1 MRPHLIATD
10 LDGTFLGSHATPHL
24 ANIDAAQA
32 AVDAG
37 IHFVVATGR
46 PRRWLQPIAEL
57 LQLNPLVIANNG
69 AAVGR
74 LQEEA
79 DTTLS
84 HLDTEVVL
92 AFVEQLPPELDVAVA
107 VEYEWKW
114 GREPDYPLVRLDEA
128 EHVGPLA
135 ELLAVEPALKI
146 LVRTPHATTEQ
157 FAPLALEAAGDDME
171 CTFSWSDEFGTVE
184 LTAAGVTK
192 GAALAGILDSHQV
205 DPADVAAFG
214 DMPNDLSML
223 RLVGQPFIMAN
234 AHPILVEEGFPQ
246 IGHHADGAVGAKIR
260 DWL

>member
-1 MRPHLIATD
+1 MRPQLIATD
-10 LDGTFLGSHATPHL
+10 LDGTFLGSQARPHL
-24 ANIDAAQA
+24 DNIDAAQA

-46 PRRWLQPIAEL
+46 PRRWLQPISEL
-57 LQLNPLVIANNG
+57 MELNPMVIANNG

-74 LQEEA
+74 LQ
-79 DTTLS
+79 DDGTTSVS
-84 HLDTEVVL
+84 HIDAGTVRG
-92 AFVEQLPPELDVAVA
+92 FIDKLPKALDVSVA

-114 GREPDYPLVRLDEA
+114 GREPNYPGARLDEA
-128 EHVGPLA
+128 KHVGPLD
-135 ELLAVEPALKI
+135 ELLAIEPALKI
-146 LVRTPHATTEQ
+146 LVRTERTNTER
-157 FAPLALEAAGDDME
+157 FAPVAVAAAGDQLE

-192 GAALAGILDSHQV
+192 GAALSSLLAGLQL
-205 DPADVAAFG
+205 DPAGVAAFG

-234 AHPILVEEGFPQ
+234 AHPLLVGEGFPQ

>member
-1 MRPHLIATD
+1 MKPRLIATD
-10 LDGTFLGSHATPHL
+10 LDGTFLGSHASPHL
-24 ANIDAAQA
+24 DNIDAAQA

-69 AAVGR
+69 AAVGH
-74 LQEEA
+74 LHEDAETA
-79 DTTLS
+79 LS
-84 HLDTEVVL
+84 HLDADVICS
-92 AFVEQLPPELDVAVA
+92 FVDKLPRELQASVA

-114 GREPDYPLVRLDEA
+114 GREPGYPAVRLDEA
-128 EHVGPLA
+128 EHVGPLE

-146 LVRTPHATTEQ
+146 LVRTEHATTEQ
-157 FAPLALEAAGDDME
+157 FAPVALEAAGDDLE
-171 CTFSWSDEFGTVE
+171 CTFSWSDRFGTVE

-192 GAALAGILDSHQV
+192 GAALARILQEQMV

-234 AHPILVEEGFPQ
+234 AHPILMREGFPQ
-246 IGHHADGAVGAKIR
+246 IGHHADGAVGGKIR